1 MIEHKNRRG
10 LKMYFISDH
19 EYILFPLQ
27 VHTQTYLYYT
37 LKNSKKQYF
46 YSILSKMG

>member
-1 MIEHKNRRG
+1 MNNNKKRG
-10 LKMYFISDH
+10 SKIYFISDH
-19 EYILFPLQ
+19 EYILLPLQ

-37 LKNSKKQYF
+37 TKQNKKQCL